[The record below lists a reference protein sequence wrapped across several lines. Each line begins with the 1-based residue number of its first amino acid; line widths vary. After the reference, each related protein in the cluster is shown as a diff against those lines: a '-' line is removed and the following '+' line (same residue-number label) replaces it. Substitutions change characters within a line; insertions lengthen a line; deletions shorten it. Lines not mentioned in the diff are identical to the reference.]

1 MSKSLVTVFAGV
13 LCLLANWANT
23 PSTIAGG
30 KANAQE
36 SKSKSTGPL
45 VADPAKTGATAESA
59 KEKGGSSAAGA
70 ADNVVEPAKM
80 DKQSSKK
87 RSTTNASG
95 KSASKAAGNTLRLP
109 RYYAGIVDQEQKEAI
124 YAVQLEYRSKI
135 AELEEELSRVRRDE
149 QAALEK
155 LLTDSQ
161 KKLLAKKRSTTQ
173 DSAKADTTPSE

>member
-45 VADPAKTGATAESA
+45 V
-59 KEKGGSSAAGA
+59 A

>member
-13 LCLLANWANT
+13 LCLVANWANT

-45 VADPAKTGATAESA
+45 V
-59 KEKGGSSAAGA
+59 A